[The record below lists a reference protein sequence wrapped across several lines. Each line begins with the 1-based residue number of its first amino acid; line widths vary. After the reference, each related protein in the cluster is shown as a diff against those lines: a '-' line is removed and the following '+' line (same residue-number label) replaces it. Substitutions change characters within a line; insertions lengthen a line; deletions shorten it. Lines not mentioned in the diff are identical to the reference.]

1 MDLQEQLQ
9 TALSGRYALDHELG
23 RGGMAVVYLAR
34 DLKHARPVA
43 LKVLRPELAT
53 VLGPE
58 RFLREI
64 EIAANLHH
72 PHILPLYDSGEAG
85 GFLYYAMP
93 FVEGESLRNRLRRER
108 QLPLDDALQIT
119 QEVADALS
127 YAHSLGVI
135 HRDIK
140 PENILFEAGH
150 AVVADFGIARAVS
163 AAGAEQLTETGLAV
177 GTPAYMSPEQASGER
192 ELDGRT
198 DVYALGCVLYEMLGG
213 ETPYTGPSA
222 QAILAKK
229 LSEPLPHV
237 SVVRESVPAAVEA
250 TLGKALARHPADR
263 FVTAGQFAEVLR
275 APQAHLTIEP
285 TERGAKRRRLAV
297 AAAWVAAAMLAVAAG
312 LYFGLN
318 QSAHAAESTMLA
330 VLPFENLGAA
340 EDEYFADGVTQ
351 EINSR
356 LAHIGGLALIGRT
369 SVMQYKNTEKPVAQI
384 GSELGVEYLLTGT
397 IRWEK
402 LGEGESRVRIAP
414 ELVRVTDGRQL
425 WTTQYDAPLTSVF
438 GVQGDIAGRVAEA
451 LEVTL
456 RGVELEA
463 LRAAPTD
470 NLQAYDYYLLGRHY
484 LGLWEPGSVEEAIEY
499 FQRAV
504 AADSTYAQ
512 GYAGLA
518 YAHAI
523 LGAFGVLYPDDAWPP
538 VRAAAEK
545 ALALD
550 SQLAEAHTALALEAA
565 SYRHAWST
573 ADERLRLAAE
583 INPSS
588 VDALVVHGLLLGG
601 IFGETSEAVVLYERA
616 MRLDPQSRDVRVNL
630 PVILAWAGRIDEAM
644 AAAQRLVTEDP
655 GYAVGH
661 EALAE
666 ILLTQGSYEEALVAM
681 ETADAMGYH
690 PDLGKGVLGYI
701 YGRVGQVDNALAQLE
716 RLDRRAARGQYVSP
730 VARAW
735 VYAGLGD
742 VDAVLNS
749 LEEAFQE
756 RSHFLMWLGT
766 EPFAWPNL
774 ASEQRVWALLR
785 RLDYPRW
792 RSHGP

>member
-1 MDLQEQLQ
+1 
-9 TALSGRYALDHELG
+9 
-23 RGGMAVVYLAR
+23 
-34 DLKHARPVA
+34 
-43 LKVLRPELAT
+43 
-53 VLGPE
+53 
-58 RFLREI
+58 
-64 EIAANLHH
+64 
-72 PHILPLYDSGEAG
+72 
-85 GFLYYAMP
+85 
-93 FVEGESLRNRLRRER
+93 
-108 QLPLDDALQIT
+108 
-119 QEVADALS
+119 
-127 YAHSLGVI
+127 
-135 HRDIK
+135 
-140 PENILFEAGH
+140 
-150 AVVADFGIARAVS
+150 
-163 AAGAEQLTETGLAV
+163 
-177 GTPAYMSPEQASGER
+177 
-192 ELDGRT
+192 
-198 DVYALGCVLYEMLGG
+198 
-213 ETPYTGPSA
+213 
-222 QAILAKK
+222 
-229 LSEPLPHV
+229 
-237 SVVRESVPAAVEA
+237 
-250 TLGKALARHPADR
+250 
-263 FVTAGQFAEVLR
+263 
-275 APQAHLTIEP
+275 
-285 TERGAKRRRLAV
+285 
-297 AAAWVAAAMLAVAAG
+297 
-312 LYFGLN
+312 
-318 QSAHAAESTMLA
+318 MLA

-616 MRLDPQSRDVRVNL
+616 MRLDPQSRDVRV
-630 PVILAWAGRIDEAM
+630 
-644 AAAQRLVTEDP
+644 T
-655 GYAVGH
+655 VGH

-730 VARAW
+730 LARAW